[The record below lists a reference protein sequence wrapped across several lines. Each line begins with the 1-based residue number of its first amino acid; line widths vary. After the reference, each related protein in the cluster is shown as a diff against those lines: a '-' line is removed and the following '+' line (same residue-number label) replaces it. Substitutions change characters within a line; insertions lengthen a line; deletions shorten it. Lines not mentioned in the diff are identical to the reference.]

1 MKYEYIY
8 YTPTTSGRGSFLTK
22 LPKEEALKEIE
33 NDLKKVF
40 GEVTVK
46 LIEI

>member
-8 YTPTTSGRGSFLTK
+8 YTPTTSGRGSLLTN
-22 LPKEEALKEIE
+22 LGREEALKEIE
-33 NDLKKVF
+33 EHLKKVF

-46 LIEI
+46 LL

>member
-8 YTPTTSGRGSFLTK
+8 YTPTTSGRGSFLTN
-22 LPKEEALKEIE
+22 LGKEEALREIE